1 MHFIKNS
8 LIIKFQIMATKGKTR
23 GPQESKYIN
32 KENAQDE
39 KHATKRKRV
48 EKKTGAKKTG

>member
-1 MHFIKNS
+1 
-8 LIIKFQIMATKGKTR
+8 MATKGKTR

-48 EKKTGAKKTG
+48 EKKAGAKKAG